1 MGVAVHIVR
10 TAATRVD
17 SLTSC
22 IASKASV
29 WGLEQGWAKCTEDPE
44 QKLSLIFIPFH
55 ANILEADRRQPCA
68 EISLVD
74 CLTDIY
80 CKYVH

>member
-1 MGVAVHIVR
+1 MGVAVHIVK
-10 TAATRVD
+10 TAAMKVD

-29 WGLEQGWAKCTEDPE
+29 WGLEKGWARCTEDPE
-44 QKLSLIFIPFH
+44 QRLSLIFILFH
-55 ANILEADRRQPCA
+55 ANIFEADHRQPCA
-68 EISLVD
+68 EISLVY